1 MNSPITNRKTPT
13 EHENQAFRQD
23 TSITVEPLTGPDDGQ
38 LIRLLSG
45 FLRAIGEEPLTDEKQ
60 RRLLQGIREKRIVF
74 FLAESGSQAIGMCSV
89 ARCFSTFACGD
100 VGVFEDFYIEP
111 AFRGKGV
118 ARRLAQAAQAWCRE
132 QGMASVTVCCAPC
145 DEKMY
150 QALGFEENL
159 GVTYAHLT

>member
-23 TSITVEPLTGPDDGQ
+23 TSITVKPLTEPDNGQ
-38 LIRLLSG
+38 LIKLLGG

-60 RRLLQGIREKRIVF
+60 RRGLGGNADPAERF
-74 FLAESGSQAIGMCSV
+74 FLAKSGSQAIGMCSV

-100 VGVFEDFYIEP
+100 VGVFEDFYIES

-150 QALGFEENL
+150 QTLGFEENL

>member
-89 ARCFSTFACGD
+89 ARCFSTFA
-100 VGVFEDFYIEP
+100 
-111 AFRGKGV
+111 
-118 ARRLAQAAQAWCRE
+118 
-132 QGMASVTVCCAPC
+132 
-145 DEKMY
+145 
-150 QALGFEENL
+150 
-159 GVTYAHLT
+159 

>member
-1 MNSPITNRKTPT
+1 MNSPIVSQKVPT
-13 EHENQAFRQD
+13 ENKNQAFRQD
-23 TSITVEPLTGPDDGQ
+23 VSITVKPLTEPNNGQ
-38 LIRLLSG
+38 LIKLLGG
-45 FLRAIGEEPLTDEKQ
+45 FLHAIGEEPLTDEKQ
-60 RRLLQGIREKRIVF
+60 RRLLQGIREKKIVF
-74 FLAESGSQAIGMCSV
+74 FLAKSGSQAVGMCSV

-100 VGVFEDFYIEP
+100 MGVFEDFYIEP
-111 AFRGKGV
+111 AFRGKGI

-132 QGMASVTVCCAPC
+132 QGMASVSVCCAPC